1 MKKIFIWILALALL
15 LPAAIPVRAAA
26 EEVSGIIGEFTWTL
40 EDGTL
45 TIDGSGAME
54 DFEEDTP
61 WLPYAA
67 QIKKVAFTG
76 GVTYVGAGAFADF
89 DSITEVDFGE
99 AMYELGA
106 RSFYGCDGLTELY
119 MPASFKI
126 FGEDSLRNCR
136 NLTAIHCA
144 GRFPSFRLNCL
155 WDTYTKIYFPADKP
169 WSVDLIAQLEEA
181 FHGRIEFLAS
191 DGSDP
196 YTPTEATEATTA
208 ETTEATTEATT
219 VPTTVPATEATTT
232 PSTAPATVPE
242 TTLPPVTTAPETVP
256 ETQPEPEQP
265 KNNTALVVIVAA
277 AVMLLSGAGAVTL
290 ILKLRRGGKYLDD

>member
-1 MKKIFIWILALALL
+1 MKKFFIWILTLALL

-26 EEVSGIIGEFTWTL
+26 EDASGIVGAFTWTL
-40 EDGTL
+40 EGDTL

-54 DFEEDTP
+54 DFAEDVP

-67 QIKKVAFTG
+67 QIKKVVFTG

-89 DSITEVDFGE
+89 DAITDVDFGD

-119 MPASFKI
+119 LPVSFKV

-144 GRFPSFRLNCL
+144 GRFPSFRLNSL
-155 WDTYTKIYFPADKP
+155 WDTYAKIYFPADKP

-196 YTPTEATEATTA
+196 YTPTEATEAATEPATEETTA
-208 ETTEATTEATT
+208 PTTEPVPAPTTEAATEPST
-219 VPTTVPATEATTT
+219 VPV
-232 PSTAPATVPE
+232 TVPE
-242 TTLPPVTTAPETVP
+242 TTQPAAETVPETVP

-265 KNNTALVVIVAA
+265 KNGTKLVVIVAA
-277 AVMLLSGAGAVTL
+277 AVMLLSASGAVTL